1 MTKTKRLWRALRLA
15 ALALVGAAAL
25 GAMTPEPAF
34 AQETSAAVETVAAD
48 EGTGEVIAVQEA
60 APEAPALTVDKGD
73 TGWML
78 VSTVLVL
85 LMIIPGLA
93 LFYGGLV
100 RAKNMVSILSQVFVV
115 TGIGMVMWL
124 LVGYSLAFTD
134 DGGLNHFVGG

>member
-115 TGIGMVMWL
+115 TGIDMVM
-124 LVGYSLAFTD
+124 
-134 DGGLNHFVGG
+134 